1 MLDPAAASDAPTAQ
15 KPSRNPYAA
24 ILAIPGAKRFSGA
37 GALARLPMSMVGISI
52 LLMLQGIHGS
62 YTLGSRVSA
71 VYIVA
76 QAIFSPQLARLV
88 DRHGQ
93 SRVMRPMVVVT
104 TVSLVAL
111 VVCAVT
117 RAPEVTLY
125 VFAVLVGGTIGSVG
139 SMVRA
144 RWSYLLDD
152 KRKLHSAYSFEAAVD
167 ELCFVIGPML
177 ATILATSVA
186 PAAGLM
192 VPILAVS
199 IGGAWFLS
207 SRATEPPPSPRVA
220 GVHQRSVLLNAGM
233 IAVIV
238 VFVGMGTIF
247 GSVDVATIAFAE
259 EAGHEPLA
267 GVLLGIFAAG
277 SLVSGLAYG
286 ARQWLSPL
294 WLRFVIGMI
303 LLAGSVSLFLFVT
316 TLPVLAGVMFL
327 AGFGIA
333 PTLINGNNLV
343 QILVPPAQLTEGLT
357 WVGTALAAGVS
368 LGMTVGGQR
377 IDGGGAHAGF
387 QVVMLAGALSALTTL
402 VFLPVLRRRGQES
415 RIVEAIDPIA

>member
-343 QILVPPAQLTEGLT
+343 QILVPRHSSQKGSPGSVRPSPRASPWE
-357 WVGTALAAGVS
+357 
-368 LGMTVGGQR
+368 
-377 IDGGGAHAGF
+377 
-387 QVVMLAGALSALTTL
+387 
-402 VFLPVLRRRGQES
+402 
-415 RIVEAIDPIA
+415 